1 MRLELDGGWGM
12 EKKLAVWCCSKWKSA
27 PAEPGSLCF
36 MFRKREGQVGAP
48 PTHDRSS
55 CRPCTSCPSRRQP
68 LWDFLNNKYV
78 NHRQSALPNPT
89 RQFREQSTPKTP
101 CRPLIS
107 SKKANARVS
116 NSAQQ
121 IRRQAVDGDGGIAR
135 PWPEGPGPPE
145 ATTATA
151 TITMSSCGSAAKH
164 GSVFKS
170 STPDLRCD
178 ADQELQSPQRRTPP
192 VLGAAD
198 PHHGLDSENLSSLV
212 DLSRVCEGDARQ
224 TKQGTTDRDN

>member
-1 MRLELDGGWGM
+1 MGDGGWR
-12 EKKLAVWCCSKWKSA
+12 KSSPFGVA
-27 PAEPGSLCF
+27 QSGRALLLNRAACVSCFENGKARWEP
-36 MFRKREGQVGAP
+36 RQ
-48 PTHDRSS
+48 HRSITLQALHRLS
-55 CRPCTSCPSRRQP
+55 FRRQP
-68 LWDFLNNKYV
+68 LWDFLNNKCL

-164 GSVFKS
+164 GSVSKS